1 MKSYKQF
8 FVEVQIAA
16 KFLLR
21 NKILSFELTLPNF
34 KNALDLYIEAKF
46 NPGFQSFNTTN
57 HNLNWNY
64 FFVNSSDSQVYFCLL
79 KLTISDLYAIKFQL
93 KT

>member
-1 MKSYKQF
+1 MRVK
-8 FVEVQIAA
+8 IAT

-34 KNALDLYIEAKF
+34 KIALDLYIEAKF
-46 NPGFQSFNTTN
+46 NPEFQFSNTTS

-64 FFVNSSDSQVYFCLL
+64 FFLNSSDSEVYFCLL
-79 KLTISDLYAIKFQL
+79 KLTISDLDAIKFQL